1 MFERNE
7 FLDHPGWQRMWLQYC
22 RLGNA
27 PAEMLRRDQET
38 GTEGADGRYL
48 GEQGPGSQGTPRL
61 AAYADWKTRN
71 PAFTRP
77 AIASLLRGG
86 GGAVVVSRVS
96 GPLVLNP
103 VDEAPRL
110 STNAAAQGGLSAI
123 EILELCRDQLPV
135 ELPTPEP
142 APPERGRRTVP
153 NPAQGGDVRN
163 PPPEPGR

>member
-1 MFERNE
+1 MSFWITRA
-7 FLDHPGWQRMWLQYC
+7 
-22 RLGNA
+22 GNGCGSSTADWATLPLRCCAGTRRREPRA
-27 PAEMLRRDQET
+27 PTA
-38 GTEGADGRYL
+38 GYL
-48 GEQGPGSQGTPRL
+48 GKQGPGSQGTPRL

-153 NPAQGGDVRN
+153 NPAQGG
-163 PPPEPGR
+163 